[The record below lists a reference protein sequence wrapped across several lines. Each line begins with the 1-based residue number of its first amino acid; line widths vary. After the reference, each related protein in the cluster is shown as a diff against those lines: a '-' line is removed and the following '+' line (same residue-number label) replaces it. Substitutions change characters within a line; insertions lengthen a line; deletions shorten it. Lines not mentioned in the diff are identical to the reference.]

1 MKIQWQ
7 VSTIETASSS
17 FEVSLWL
24 SLSVASWQRQYDDVS
39 ELKWNPCSQC
49 ANWISTIDERS
60 SSLIRGVGIATSIKP
75 SNGV

>member
-24 SLSVASWQRQYDDVS
+24 SLSVAKSATSIRRRKQIEMEPLQPMR
-39 ELKWNPCSQC
+39 ELD
-49 ANWISTIDERS
+49 STIDERS

-75 SNGV
+75 SNRI